1 MPPFVVGVNLSS
13 LLIEENLLYLHRRK
27 KVTHKTKKLMQK
39 FKITACI
46 PASYYEEFY
55 VEANSIEEA
64 YAMLPMNY
72 EDRLTEPKDIDLSS
86 LTLHRIDT
94 EYDAKPVDE

>member
-1 MPPFVVGVNLSS
+1 MPPFVGGVSLSP
-13 LLIEENLLYLHRRK
+13 LLIEENLLYSHRRK
-27 KVTHKTKKLMQK
+27 KKLMQK

-72 EDRLTEPKDIDLSS
+72 EDRLTEPKDVDLSS

-94 EYDAKPVDE
+94 EYDAKPVEE